1 MAKKVIDVEIK
12 PDLRSVR
19 SLNLEISKMRKDLED
34 ATDPSQITRLNKE
47 LKKTEKQL
55 EEINDVADD
64 FNLGKKFDDL
74 YKDTAPLSSR
84 LGELEDRM
92 YELAFAGQANTEE
105 FRALQKEAVEMR
117 QTIIEVD
124 KQVDI
129 LADNRGFSVFGD
141 GIGEVGASLARLDFE
156 TASKQAGTLA
166 QNAGNIS
173 FGSAIKS
180 VKQFGSTLINLGK
193 AILANPLFLL
203 VTIIVAIA
211 VAIYELL
218 DSLGIIKVIFEAV
231 GAAIDWVVQQIKN
244 FLDWI
249 GLTNFAEQD
258 AAEKSAKAAEK
269 RAKAH
274 EKASKRIIQALDQ
287 EIRMAELVGEDTED
301 LERKKLERINQ
312 TSGAQLE
319 ALRARLKAEKL
330 KGDMDHEELV
340 KLRDQVDAKRLEYQK
355 SFDDI
360 RFFNKKTE
368 VERKKFNKDQ
378 ADAEALA
385 AAKLS
390 DDRIEGMIKQAQI
403 ERDIALREA
412 NLTASQRLLIEKEFN
427 DNVAQI
433 QSDERERRWNEYKAF
448 RDSRIDAERQIQ
460 DAELSLMQEGY
471 DKELKAVQ
479 LQFDR
484 LIEDAKNNEELRQEE
499 RVRLIEL
506 YGQQRLQAEEKVYD
520 ESVKADEER
529 KKEEADQAAEELK
542 ELEDFYA
549 KKDALEIELMS
560 DGYEKQKAERIAQF
574 EDRIAQLEAEGLL
587 TAEIEKRI
595 RKQLQDDLNAIDE
608 AARKE
613 REEADKA
620 EAERKR
626 NLEMTKAQMAI
637 DGLALVAGAAELF
650 SEKSERAAKI
660 AFNLQ
665 KASGIAQATIDGYR
679 AVLSAYAQTP
689 GGVVLKSIAAAIA
702 GGFSAIQIANIA
714 KTRFEG
720 GGGGASG
727 VSSSASAGGGT
738 VPAAT
743 AQTPSLELFGQA
755 NGLNTFF
762 QPEGEEQT
770 QTIQAVVSLDQL
782 DTSKDKQ
789 AQIFENGL
797 L

>member
-173 FGSAIKS
+173 FGSAVKS

-368 VERKKFNKDQ
+368 VEREQFNKDQ

-506 YGQQRLQAEEKVYD
+506 YGQQRLQAEEKVYN

-529 KKEEADQAAEELK
+529 EKEEADQAAKELK

-727 VSSSASAGGGT
+727 VSSSASAGGGS